1 MISFP
6 ANTDIFVV
14 HTPVSFACG
23 IDGMARYC
31 RVILQKEPLSRA
43 YFIFIN
49 KSKIQLR
56 VLWFDGQGFLLCTK
70 RLSKGHFKYWPLD
83 KEKCSSQF
91 PFFGAQTLF
100 SGGDFLSAKSGK
112 IWKKIA

>member
-23 IDGMARYC
+23 IDGMVRYC
-31 RVILQKEPLSRA
+31 RLILQQEPLSRA

-49 KSKIQLR
+49 KRKEQLR
-56 VLWFDGQGFLLCTK
+56 ALWFDGQGFLLCTK
-70 RLSKGHFKYWPLD
+70 RLSKGRFKYWPID
-83 KEKCSSQF
+83 NEKCYSQF
-91 PFFGAQTLF
+91 QFFDAQILF
-100 SGGDFLSAKSGK
+100 SGGDFLTAKSEK